1 MIAAAQF
8 VVVGNPEPQGS
19 TRAFVVKGH
28 AVTTSANKN
37 LKPWRTQVTAAARNA
52 MFAAPRSFPL
62 LGAVTV
68 HAEFAMRRPK
78 SVRRRY
84 PIVKPDLDK
93 LQRAIGDA
101 LVDAG
106 LIKDDCQI
114 VGWSPTK
121 RYQDD
126 PEISLPGHPGVRV
139 TVFALEDK

>member
-1 MIAAAQF
+1 VIAAAQF

-19 TRAFVVKGH
+19 TKAFVVKGR
-28 AVTTSANKN
+28 AVTTSANTR
-37 LKPWRTQVTAAARNA
+37 LKPWRTEVTLAARAA
-52 MFAAPRSFPL
+52 MLGAAGPFPL
-62 LGAVTV
+62 VGAVTV
-68 HAEFAMRRPK
+68 HAAFAVRRPK

-114 VGWSPTK
+114 VGWNPTK

-126 PEISLPGHPGVRV
+126 PESQLPGHPGVRV